1 MQDHHF
7 SNAIFR
13 QDRESGYESERLNR
27 MMLLR
32 LLTSLCYKLDS
43 HPKKLTHQK
52 TPRKIGFFR
61 VPQLPHILEKL
72 DKMNIHEPFDN
83 VDVLDDVNWLIEQKF
98 FAIFGPDSDMNDLII
113 FIEDSPTEGSLKRAH
128 CQYHDIFFWVDLPG

>member
-1 MQDHHF
+1 MT
-7 SNAIFR
+7 
-13 QDRESGYESERLNR
+13 
-27 MMLLR
+27 LR
-32 LLTSLCYKLDS
+32 PLISLCYKLGS

-61 VPQLPHILEKL
+61 VPQLHHILEKL

-98 FAIFGPDSDMNDLII
+98 FAIFGPDSDINDLII
-113 FIEDSPTEGSLKRAH
+113 VIEDSPTEGSLKRAH